1 MGNKGVLVK
10 QRIYTGVR
18 IFAVFV
24 AALSVLTVNTHP
36 VNAVESS
43 ANTLKVTPV
52 RSDIEVRPG
61 ESKTV
66 EVIVE
71 NTTSQEIRVKPI
83 QNDFISG
90 DENGTPA
97 LILDEKEFA
106 PTHSL
111 KRFMGKLADF
121 TVPAKGSATVEVTL
135 NVPKDAQAGGY
146 FGAVRFAPSTAADGG
161 QVNLDASVA
170 SLILLTV
177 PGNLVESMNLTNFS
191 IQQKGKSA
199 TFFTSPKDIE
209 ASFRFENKGN
219 VQLAPF
225 GKISVKKGNDVIY
238 AKDFNQEAPRNV
250 VLPDSA
256 RRWNVA
262 LSNIG
267 DFGYYTVSATLTY
280 GTKNQTVE
288 VTKSFWVIPW
298 SLIIGVVV
306 GLLALIA
313 LIVGGRFFLKGYK
326 RRIENQNSG
335 AFRR

>member
-1 MGNKGVLVK
+1 MLVK
-10 QRIYTGVR
+10 QRIYTSVR
-18 IFAVFV
+18 IFAAFV
-24 AALSVLTVNTHP
+24 MASVLLFTNTHP
-36 VNAVESS
+36 VSAADSS
-43 ANTLKVTPV
+43 ANTLKITPV
-52 RSDIEVRPG
+52 RSDIEVKAG
-61 ESKTV
+61 ASQTV
-66 EVIVE
+66 EIIVT
-71 NTTSQEIRVKPI
+71 NLTDKDISVKPT
-83 QNDFISG
+83 QNDFIAG

-97 LILDEKEFA
+97 LILDDDKYA

-111 KRFMGKLADF
+111 KRFMTPLETF
-121 TVPAKGSATVEVTL
+121 TIPAKESATVEVLLT
-135 NVPKDAQAGGY
+135 VPKDAQAGGY
-146 FGAVRFAPSTAADGG
+146 FGAVRFAPSDPSNGG
-161 QVNLDASVA
+161 QVNLASSVA

-177 PGNLVESMNLTNFS
+177 PGNLTEKMDLTNFS
-191 IQQKGKSA
+191 VQQNKKPG

-209 ASFRFENKGN
+209 VSFRFENKGN
-219 VQLAPF
+219 VQQSPF
-225 GKISVKKGNDVIY
+225 GKISLKKGNEVVY
-238 AKDFNQEAPRNV
+238 SYDFNQKIPKEM

-262 LSNIG
+262 LNNIG